1 MSTRCA
7 RLARGL
13 LGTSLLAATVALDL
27 IIQGAAGGNESGAGT
42 TVGAALRARMFLPV
56 PVLDGVKQTDD
67 RLVGQVTVSRDTGE
81 SSFRPFPC

>member
-13 LGTSLLAATVALDL
+13 LGTSLLAAPVAWDL

-42 TVGAALRARMFLPV
+42 SVGAALHAGMLLPV
-56 PVLDGVKQTDD
+56 TVLGGVKQTDD
-67 RLVGQVTVSRDTGE
+67 RLVGQVIVSQDTCE
-81 SSFRPFPC
+81 